1 MDGRAERRGFSYSCR
16 SETLISSILAFFFE
30 LGKIAMRGKISLAV
44 ILNSVWQFQT
54 SIKETIFC
62 SLANLGRLN
71 LVALLAFCMLTIKV
85 IS

>member
-1 MDGRAERRGFSYSCR
+1 
-16 SETLISSILAFFFE
+16 
-30 LGKIAMRGKISLAV
+30 MRGKISLAV